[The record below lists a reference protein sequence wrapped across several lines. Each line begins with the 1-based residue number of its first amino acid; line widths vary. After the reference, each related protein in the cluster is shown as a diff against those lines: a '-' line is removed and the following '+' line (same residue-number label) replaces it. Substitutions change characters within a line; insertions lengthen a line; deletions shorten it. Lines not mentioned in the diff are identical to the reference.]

1 MIAKINEYD
10 KSKIIINLF
19 NIDIKA
25 TAEDITNY
33 YQNIQ
38 ITGIHSNQNKTGN
51 YDVEFN
57 SKEEVLKFIE
67 KGTGKINK
75 RSFFM
80 RLSTFSDNLCFYFLV
95 FFGMSYTNF

>member
-1 MIAKINEYD
+1 MIFKINEYD

-19 NIDIKA
+19 NIDNKA

-33 YQNIQ
+33 YQNIH
-38 ITGIHSNQNKTGN
+38 IIAIHSNPNKTGN

-57 SKEEVLKFIE
+57 SKEEVLKLIE

-75 RSFFM
+75 RPFFM
-80 RLSTFSDNLCFYFLV
+80 RLSTFYN
-95 FFGMSYTNF
+95 NI